1 MIYLNLSGR
10 IIVNQRI
17 EYFQVLGGQFRMAK
31 YDINKIRNI
40 ALVGHGDSGKTSLT
54 EAMLYDSKMITR
66 LGNIGQGNTT
76 TDYDTREIKK
86 GITINSAFA
95 FLNWKGCTINVIDTP
110 GYLDFITDTKSSLR
124 VVDSALLVI
133 CGVSGVEVQTEK
145 VWEFAEDY
153 KIPKAIF
160 INKMDR
166 ERADFYRTKEMIN
179 QIFGA
184 TAVSVQLPIGKEENL
199 KGIVDLL
206 KMKALIY
213 EKSSEDRP
221 VFKEQ
226 EIPQDM
232 KEQVES
238 HRNQLIEAVAEFDDE
253 ILMKYLDGETLTD
266 VEINS
271 CLKIGIRERKIVPI
285 LCGSATMNL
294 GIESLMDFV
303 CDYLPSPAEMP
314 PVEAKKSDN
323 STEQLIENTIDGP
336 FSAFI
341 FKTVADPYVG
351 NLTYFRVYSG
361 KLSEDSNVY
370 NSSKDVDNKVG
381 KIYKMQGKNQ
391 NMISEICAGNIG
403 AVAKLKNTTTGDTL
417 CDKSN
422 PVIFEKIEYPE
433 PIMLLAIYPKT
444 KGDEDKLSTALSRIT
459 DEDPTVKVYR
469 DDDTGETIL
478 AGMGESHLEVVI
490 DTMHSKFGVEVDRTT
505 PKVGYKETIRKK
517 VKIEGK
523 YKKQSGGRGQYGH
536 CWLELEPLGRS
547 KGFEFEDKIVGGVI
561 PKQYRPAVEKGVI
574 GAMKTGVLAGYP
586 TIDMKATVYDGS
598 YHPVDSSEMAFKVAG
613 SMAFKKGA
621 VKADPILLE
630 PIMDIEVMVPKDY
643 MGDIIG
649 DLNSKRGKIMG
660 MEESAKGN
668 QVIKAKIPQAE
679 IFKYAIDLR
688 SMTQGRGS
696 FSLKFSHYEEVPG
709 NIAQEIIEKAKEEEE
724 K

>member
-1 MIYLNLSGR
+1 MT
-10 IIVNQRI
+10 
-17 EYFQVLGGQFRMAK
+17 K
-31 YDINKIRNI
+31 YGINEIRNI

-54 EAMLYDSKMITR
+54 EAILYDSKMITR

-76 TDYDTREIKK
+76 TDYDPREIKK

-95 FLNWKGCTINVIDTP
+95 FLNWKNCTINIIDTP

-124 VVDSALLVI
+124 VVDNAVLVV

-145 VWEFAEDY
+145 VWDFAEEY
-153 KIPKAIF
+153 KIPKTIF

-166 ERADFYRTKEMIN
+166 ERADFYRTKDMIN
-179 QIFGA
+179 KVFGSS
-184 TAVSVQLPIGKEENL
+184 AVSVQLPIGKEDNL
-199 KGIVDLL
+199 RGVVDLI
-206 KMKALIY
+206 KMKAQIY
-213 EKSSEDRP
+213 EKSNGERP

-232 KEQVES
+232 KEEVKS
-238 HRNQLIEAVAEFDDE
+238 YRNQLVEAVAEFDDE
-253 ILMKYLDGETLTD
+253 ILMKYLDGETLSED
-266 VEINS
+266 EITS

-285 LCGSATMNL
+285 LCGSATMNI

-303 CDYLPSPAEMP
+303 CEYLPSPAEMP
-314 PVEAKKSDN
+314 PVSAKNGDN
-323 STEQLIENTIDGP
+323 TTEELIENTTDAP
-336 FSAFI
+336 FSAII
-341 FKTVADPYVG
+341 FKTIADPYVG
-351 NLTYFRVYSG
+351 NLTYFRIYSG
-361 KLSEDSNVY
+361 KLSGDSSIL
-370 NSSKDVDNKVG
+370 NSSKNVENKVG

-391 NMISEICAGNIG
+391 NIISEICAGNIG

-417 CDKSN
+417 CDKN
-422 PVIFEKIEYPE
+422 KPVIFEKIEYPE
-433 PIMLLAIYPKT
+433 PIMLLAISPKT

-478 AGMGESHLEVVI
+478 AGMGESHLDVVI

-505 PKVGYKETIRKK
+505 PKVGYKETIRKN

-536 CWLELEPLGRS
+536 CWLELKPLGRT

-561 PKQYRPAVEKGVI
+561 PRQYRPAVEKGVI

-586 TIDMKATVYDGS
+586 TIDMKAIVYDGS

-621 VKADPILLE
+621 IKADPVLLE
-630 PIMDIEVMVPKDY
+630 PIMDIEVLVPKEY

-660 MEESAKGN
+660 MEETVKGK
-668 QVIKAKIPQAE
+668 QMIKAKIPQAE

-688 SMTQGRGS
+688 SMTQGRGN
-696 FSLKFSHYEEVPG
+696 FSLKFSHYEEVPA
-709 NIAQEIIEKAKEEEE
+709 NIAQEIIEKAKEEE

>member
-1 MIYLNLSGR
+1 MT
-10 IIVNQRI
+10 
-17 EYFQVLGGQFRMAK
+17 K
-31 YDINKIRNI
+31 YGINEIRNI

-54 EAMLYDSKMITR
+54 EAILYDSKMITR

-95 FLNWKGCTINVIDTP
+95 FLNWKNCTINIIDTP

-124 VVDSALLVI
+124 VVDNAVLVV

-145 VWEFAEDY
+145 VWDFAEEY
-153 KIPKAIF
+153 KIPKTIF

-166 ERADFYRTKEMIN
+166 ERADFYRTKDMIN
-179 QIFGA
+179 KVFGSS
-184 TAVSVQLPIGKEENL
+184 AVSVQLPIGKEDNL
-199 KGIVDLL
+199 RGVVDLI
-206 KMKALIY
+206 KMKAQIY
-213 EKSSEDRP
+213 EKSNGERP

-232 KEQVES
+232 KEEVKS
-238 HRNQLIEAVAEFDDE
+238 YRNQLVEAVAEFDDE
-253 ILMKYLDGETLTD
+253 ILMKYLDGETLSED
-266 VEINS
+266 EITS

-285 LCGSATMNL
+285 LCGSATMNI

-303 CDYLPSPAEMP
+303 CEYLPSPAEMP
-314 PVEAKKSDN
+314 PVSAKNGDN
-323 STEQLIENTIDGP
+323 TTEELIENTTDAP
-336 FSAFI
+336 FSAII
-341 FKTVADPYVG
+341 FKTIADPYVG
-351 NLTYFRVYSG
+351 NLTYFRIYSG
-361 KLSEDSNVY
+361 KLSGDSSIL
-370 NSSKDVDNKVG
+370 NSSKNVENKVG

-391 NMISEICAGNIG
+391 NIISEICAGNIG

-417 CDKSN
+417 CDKN
-422 PVIFEKIEYPE
+422 KPVIFEKIEYPE
-433 PIMLLAIYPKT
+433 PIMLLAISPKT

-478 AGMGESHLEVVI
+478 AGMGESHLDVVI

-505 PKVGYKETIRKK
+505 PKVGYKETIRKN

-536 CWLELEPLGRS
+536 CWLELKPLGRT

-561 PKQYRPAVEKGVI
+561 PRQYRPAVEKGVI

-586 TIDMKATVYDGS
+586 TIDMKAIVYDGS

-621 VKADPILLE
+621 VKADPVLLE
-630 PIMDIEVMVPKDY
+630 PIMDIEVLVPKEY

-660 MEESAKGN
+660 MEETVKGK
-668 QVIKAKIPQAE
+668 QMIKAKIPQAE

-688 SMTQGRGS
+688 SMTQGRGN
-696 FSLKFSHYEEVPG
+696 FSLKFSHYEEVPA
-709 NIAQEIIEKAKEEEE
+709 NIAQEIIEKGKEEE

>member
-1 MIYLNLSGR
+1 MT
-10 IIVNQRI
+10 
-17 EYFQVLGGQFRMAK
+17 K
-31 YDINKIRNI
+31 YGINEIRNI

-54 EAMLYDSKMITR
+54 EAILYDSKMITR

-76 TDYDTREIKK
+76 TDYDPREIKK

-95 FLNWKGCTINVIDTP
+95 FLNWKNCTINIIDTP

-124 VVDSALLVI
+124 VVDNAVLVV

-145 VWEFAEDY
+145 VWDFAEEY
-153 KIPKAIF
+153 KIPKTIF

-166 ERADFYRTKEMIN
+166 ERADFYRTKDMIN
-179 QIFGA
+179 KIFGSS
-184 TAVSVQLPIGKEENL
+184 AVSVQLPIGKEDNL
-199 KGIVDLL
+199 RGVVDLI
-206 KMKALIY
+206 KMKAQIY
-213 EKSSEDRP
+213 EKSNGERP

-232 KEQVES
+232 KEEVKS
-238 HRNQLIEAVAEFDDE
+238 YRNQLVEAVAEFDDE
-253 ILMKYLDGETLTD
+253 ILMKYLDGETLSED
-266 VEINS
+266 EITS

-303 CDYLPSPAEMP
+303 CEYLPSPAEMP
-314 PVEAKKSDN
+314 PVSAKNGDN
-323 STEQLIENTIDGP
+323 TTEELIENITDAP
-336 FSAFI
+336 FSAII
-341 FKTVADPYVG
+341 FKTIADPYVG
-351 NLTYFRVYSG
+351 NLTYFRIYSG
-361 KLSEDSNVY
+361 KLSGDSSIL
-370 NSSKDVDNKVG
+370 NSSKNVENKVG

-391 NMISEICAGNIG
+391 NIISEICAGNIG

-417 CDKSN
+417 CDKN
-422 PVIFEKIEYPE
+422 KPVIFEKIEYPE
-433 PIMLLAIYPKT
+433 PIMLLAISPKT

-478 AGMGESHLEVVI
+478 AGMGESHLDVVI

-505 PKVGYKETIRKK
+505 PKVGYKETIRKN

-536 CWLELEPLGRS
+536 CWLELKPLGRT

-561 PKQYRPAVEKGVI
+561 PRQYRPAVEKGVI

-586 TIDMKATVYDGS
+586 TIDMKAIVYDGS

-621 VKADPILLE
+621 VKADPVLLE
-630 PIMDIEVMVPKDY
+630 PIMDIEVLVPKEY

-660 MEESAKGN
+660 MEETIKGK
-668 QVIKAKIPQAE
+668 QMIKAKIPQAE

-688 SMTQGRGS
+688 SMTQGRGN
-696 FSLKFSHYEEVPG
+696 FFLKFSHYEEVPA
-709 NIAQEIIEKAKEEEE
+709 NIAQEIIEKAKEEE

>member
-1 MIYLNLSGR
+1 MT
-10 IIVNQRI
+10 
-17 EYFQVLGGQFRMAK
+17 K
-31 YDINKIRNI
+31 YGINEIRNI

-54 EAMLYDSKMITR
+54 EAILYDSKMITR

-76 TDYDTREIKK
+76 TDYDPREVKK

-95 FLNWKGCTINVIDTP
+95 FLNWKNCTINIIDTP

-124 VVDSALLVI
+124 VVDNAVVVV

-145 VWEFAEDY
+145 VWDFAEEY

-166 ERADFYRTKEMIN
+166 ERADFYRTKDMIN
-179 QIFGA
+179 KIFGSS
-184 TAVSVQLPIGKEENL
+184 AVSVQLPIGKEDNFR
-199 KGIVDLL
+199 GVVDLI
-206 KMKALIY
+206 KMKAQIY
-213 EKSSEDRP
+213 EKSNGERP

-232 KEQVES
+232 KEEVKS
-238 HRNQLIEAVAEFDDE
+238 YRNQLVEAVAEFDDE
-253 ILMKYLDGETLTD
+253 ILMKYLDGETLSED
-266 VEINS
+266 EITS

-303 CDYLPSPAEMP
+303 CEYLPSPAEMP
-314 PVEAKKSDN
+314 PVSAKNGDN
-323 STEQLIENTIDGP
+323 TTEELIENITDAP
-336 FSAFI
+336 FSAII
-341 FKTVADPYVG
+341 FKTIADPYVG
-351 NLTYFRVYSG
+351 NLTYFRIYSG
-361 KLSEDSNVY
+361 KLFGDSSIL
-370 NSSKDVDNKVG
+370 NSSKNVENKVG

-391 NMISEICAGNIG
+391 NIISEICAGNIG

-417 CDKSN
+417 CDKN
-422 PVIFEKIEYPE
+422 KPVIFEKIEYPE
-433 PIMLLAIYPKT
+433 PIMLLAISPKT

-478 AGMGESHLEVVI
+478 AGMGESHLDVVI

-505 PKVGYKETIRKK
+505 PKVGYKETIRKN

-536 CWLELEPLGRS
+536 CWLELKPLGRA

-561 PKQYRPAVEKGVI
+561 PRQYRPAVEKGVI

-586 TIDMKATVYDGS
+586 TVDMKAIVYDGS

-621 VKADPILLE
+621 VKADPVLLE
-630 PIMDIEVMVPKDY
+630 PIMDIEVLVPKEY

-660 MEESAKGN
+660 MEETIKGK
-668 QVIKAKIPQAE
+668 QMIKAKIPQAE

-688 SMTQGRGS
+688 SMTQGRGN
-696 FSLKFSHYEEVPG
+696 FSLKFSHYEEVPA
-709 NIAQEIIEKAKEEEE
+709 NIAQEIIEKAKEEE

>member
-1 MIYLNLSGR
+1 MT
-10 IIVNQRI
+10 
-17 EYFQVLGGQFRMAK
+17 K
-31 YDINKIRNI
+31 YGINEIRNI

-54 EAMLYDSKMITR
+54 EAILYDSKMITR

-76 TDYDTREIKK
+76 TDYDPREIKK

-95 FLNWKGCTINVIDTP
+95 FLNWKNCTINIIDTP

-124 VVDSALLVI
+124 VVDNAVLVV

-145 VWEFAEDY
+145 VWDFAEEY
-153 KIPKAIF
+153 KIPKTIF

-166 ERADFYRTKEMIN
+166 ERADFYRTKDMIN
-179 QIFGA
+179 KIFGSS
-184 TAVSVQLPIGKEENL
+184 AVSVQLPIGKEDNL
-199 KGIVDLL
+199 RGVVDLI
-206 KMKALIY
+206 KMKAQIY
-213 EKSSEDRP
+213 EKSNGERP

-232 KEQVES
+232 KEEVKS
-238 HRNQLIEAVAEFDDE
+238 HRNQLVEAVAEFDDE
-253 ILMKYLDGETLTD
+253 ILMKYLDGETLSED
-266 VEINS
+266 EITS

-303 CDYLPSPAEMP
+303 CEYLPSPAEMP
-314 PVEAKKSDN
+314 PVSAKNGDN
-323 STEQLIENTIDGP
+323 TTEELIENITDAP
-336 FSAFI
+336 FSAII
-341 FKTVADPYVG
+341 FKTIADPYVG
-351 NLTYFRVYSG
+351 NLTYFRIYSG
-361 KLSEDSNVY
+361 KLSGDSSIL
-370 NSSKDVDNKVG
+370 NSSKNVENKVG

-391 NMISEICAGNIG
+391 NIISEICAGNIG

-417 CDKSN
+417 CDKN
-422 PVIFEKIEYPE
+422 KPVIFEKIEYPE
-433 PIMLLAIYPKT
+433 PIMLLAISPKT

-469 DDDTGETIL
+469 NDDTGETIL
-478 AGMGESHLEVVI
+478 AGMGESHLDVVI
-490 DTMHSKFGVEVDRTT
+490 DTMHSKFGVEVDRMT
-505 PKVGYKETIRKK
+505 PKVGYKETIRKN

-536 CWLELEPLGRS
+536 CWLELKPLGRT

-561 PKQYRPAVEKGVI
+561 PRQYRPAVEKGVI

-586 TIDMKATVYDGS
+586 TIDMKAIVYDGS

-621 VKADPILLE
+621 VKADPVLLE
-630 PIMDIEVMVPKDY
+630 PIMDIEVLVPKEY

-660 MEESAKGN
+660 MEETVKGK
-668 QVIKAKIPQAE
+668 QMIKAKIPQAE

-688 SMTQGRGS
+688 SMTQGRGN
-696 FSLKFSHYEEVPG
+696 FSLKFSHYEEVPV
-709 NIAQEIIEKAKEEEE
+709 NIAQEIIEKGKEEE

>member
-1 MIYLNLSGR
+1 MT
-10 IIVNQRI
+10 
-17 EYFQVLGGQFRMAK
+17 K
-31 YDINKIRNI
+31 YGINEIRNI

-54 EAMLYDSKMITR
+54 EAILYDSKMITR

-76 TDYDTREIKK
+76 TDYDPREIKK

-95 FLNWKGCTINVIDTP
+95 FLNWKNCTINIIDTP

-124 VVDSALLVI
+124 VVDNAVLVI

-145 VWEFAEDY
+145 VWDFAEEY
-153 KIPKAIF
+153 KIPKTIF

-166 ERADFYRTKEMIN
+166 ERADFYRTKDMIN
-179 QIFGA
+179 KIFGSS
-184 TAVSVQLPIGKEENL
+184 AVSVQLPIGKEDNL
-199 KGIVDLL
+199 RGVVDLI
-206 KMKALIY
+206 KMKAQIY
-213 EKSSEDRP
+213 EKSNGERP

-232 KEQVES
+232 KEEVKS
-238 HRNQLIEAVAEFDDE
+238 YRNQLVEAVAEFDDE
-253 ILMKYLDGETLTD
+253 ILMKYLDGETLSED
-266 VEINS
+266 EITS

-303 CDYLPSPAEMP
+303 CEYLPSPAEMP
-314 PVEAKKSDN
+314 PVSAKNGDN
-323 STEQLIENTIDGP
+323 TTEELIENITDAP
-336 FSAFI
+336 FSAII
-341 FKTVADPYVG
+341 FKTIADPYVG
-351 NLTYFRVYSG
+351 NLTYFRIYSG
-361 KLSEDSNVY
+361 KLSGDSSIL
-370 NSSKDVDNKVG
+370 NSSKNVENKVG

-391 NMISEICAGNIG
+391 NIISEICAGNIG

-417 CDKSN
+417 CDKN
-422 PVIFEKIEYPE
+422 KPVIFEKIEYPE
-433 PIMLLAIYPKT
+433 PIMLLAISPKT

-478 AGMGESHLEVVI
+478 AGMGESHLDVVI

-505 PKVGYKETIRKK
+505 PKVGYKETIRKN

-536 CWLELEPLGRS
+536 CWLELKPLGRT

-561 PKQYRPAVEKGVI
+561 PRQYRPAVEKGVI

-586 TIDMKATVYDGS
+586 TIDMKAIVYDGS

-621 VKADPILLE
+621 VKADPVLLE
-630 PIMDIEVMVPKDY
+630 PIMDIEVLVPKEY

-660 MEESAKGN
+660 MEETVKGK
-668 QVIKAKIPQAE
+668 QMIKAKIPQAE

-688 SMTQGRGS
+688 SMTQGRGN
-696 FSLKFSHYEEVPG
+696 FSLKFSHYEEVPA
-709 NIAQEIIEKAKEEEE
+709 NIAQEIIEKGKEEE

>member
-1 MIYLNLSGR
+1 MT
-10 IIVNQRI
+10 
-17 EYFQVLGGQFRMAK
+17 K
-31 YDINKIRNI
+31 YSINEIRNI

-54 EAMLYDSKMITR
+54 EAILYDSKMITR

-76 TDYDTREIKK
+76 TDYDPREIKK

-95 FLNWKGCTINVIDTP
+95 FLNWKNCTINIIDTP

-124 VVDSALLVI
+124 VVDNAVLVI

-145 VWEFAEDY
+145 VWDFAEEY
-153 KIPKAIF
+153 KIPKTIF

-166 ERADFYRTKEMIN
+166 ERADFYRTKDMIN
-179 QIFGA
+179 KIFGSS
-184 TAVSVQLPIGKEENL
+184 AVSVQLPIGKEDNFR
-199 KGIVDLL
+199 GVVDLI
-206 KMKALIY
+206 KMKARIY
-213 EKSSEDRP
+213 EKSNGERP

-232 KEQVES
+232 KEEVKS
-238 HRNQLIEAVAEFDDE
+238 YRNQLVEAVAEFDDE
-253 ILMKYLDGETLTD
+253 ILMKYLDGETLSED
-266 VEINS
+266 EITS

-303 CDYLPSPAEMP
+303 CEYLPSPAEMP
-314 PVEAKKSDN
+314 PVSAKNGDN
-323 STEQLIENTIDGP
+323 TTEELIENTTDAP
-336 FSAFI
+336 FSAII
-341 FKTVADPYVG
+341 FKTIADPYVG
-351 NLTYFRVYSG
+351 NLTYFRIYSG
-361 KLSEDSNVY
+361 KLSGDSSIL
-370 NSSKDVDNKVG
+370 NSSKNVENKVG

-391 NMISEICAGNIG
+391 NIISEICAGNIG

-417 CDKSN
+417 CDKN
-422 PVIFEKIEYPE
+422 KPVIFEKIEYPE
-433 PIMLLAIYPKT
+433 PIMLLAISPKT

-478 AGMGESHLEVVI
+478 AGMGESHLDVVI

-505 PKVGYKETIRKK
+505 PKVGYKETIRKN

-536 CWLELEPLGRS
+536 CWLELKPLGRA

-561 PKQYRPAVEKGVI
+561 PRQYRPAVEKGVI

-586 TIDMKATVYDGS
+586 TVDMKAIVYDGS

-621 VKADPILLE
+621 VKADPVLLE
-630 PIMDIEVMVPKDY
+630 PIMDIEVLVPKEY

-660 MEESAKGN
+660 MEETVKGK
-668 QVIKAKIPQAE
+668 QMIKAKIPQAE

-688 SMTQGRGS
+688 SMTQGRGN
-696 FSLKFSHYEEVPG
+696 FSLKFSHYEEVPV
-709 NIAQEIIEKAKEEEE
+709 NIAQEIIEKGKEEE

>member
-1 MIYLNLSGR
+1 MT
-10 IIVNQRI
+10 
-17 EYFQVLGGQFRMAK
+17 K
-31 YDINKIRNI
+31 YGINEIRNI

-54 EAMLYDSKMITR
+54 EAILYDSKMITR

-76 TDYDTREIKK
+76 TDYDPREIKK

-95 FLNWKGCTINVIDTP
+95 FLNWKNCTINIIDTP

-124 VVDSALLVI
+124 VVDNAVLVV

-145 VWEFAEDY
+145 VWDFAEEY
-153 KIPKAIF
+153 KIPKTIF

-166 ERADFYRTKEMIN
+166 ERADFYRTKDMIN
-179 QIFGA
+179 KIFGSS
-184 TAVSVQLPIGKEENL
+184 AVSVQLPIGKEDNFR
-199 KGIVDLL
+199 GVVDLI
-206 KMKALIY
+206 KMKAQIY
-213 EKSSEDRP
+213 EKSNGERP

-232 KEQVES
+232 KEEVKS
-238 HRNQLIEAVAEFDDE
+238 YRNQLVEAVAEFDDE
-253 ILMKYLDGETLTD
+253 ILMKYLDGETLSED
-266 VEINS
+266 EITS

-303 CDYLPSPAEMP
+303 CEYLPSPAEMP
-314 PVEAKKSDN
+314 PVSAKNGDN
-323 STEQLIENTIDGP
+323 TTEELIENITDAP
-336 FSAFI
+336 FSAII
-341 FKTVADPYVG
+341 FKTIADPYVG
-351 NLTYFRVYSG
+351 NLTYFRIYSG
-361 KLSEDSNVY
+361 KLSGDSSIL
-370 NSSKDVDNKVG
+370 NSSKNVENKVG

-391 NMISEICAGNIG
+391 NIISEICAGNIG

-417 CDKSN
+417 CDKN
-422 PVIFEKIEYPE
+422 KPVIFEKIEYPE
-433 PIMLLAIYPKT
+433 PIMLLAISPKT

-478 AGMGESHLEVVI
+478 AGMGESHLDVVI

-505 PKVGYKETIRKK
+505 PKVGYKETIRKN

-536 CWLELEPLGRS
+536 CWLELKPLGRT

-561 PKQYRPAVEKGVI
+561 PRQYRPAVEKGVI

-586 TIDMKATVYDGS
+586 TIDMKAIVYDGS

-621 VKADPILLE
+621 VKADPVLLE
-630 PIMDIEVMVPKDY
+630 PIMDIEVLVPKEY

-660 MEESAKGN
+660 MEETIKGK
-668 QVIKAKIPQAE
+668 QMIKAKIPQAE

-688 SMTQGRGS
+688 SMTQGRGN
-696 FSLKFSHYEEVPG
+696 FFLKFSHYEEVPA
-709 NIAQEIIEKAKEEEE
+709 NIAQEIIEKAKEEE

>member
-1 MIYLNLSGR
+1 MT
-10 IIVNQRI
+10 
-17 EYFQVLGGQFRMAK
+17 K
-31 YDINKIRNI
+31 YSINEIRNI

-54 EAMLYDSKMITR
+54 EAILYDSKMITR

-76 TDYDTREIKK
+76 TDYDPREIKK

-95 FLNWKGCTINVIDTP
+95 FLNWKNCTINIIDTP

-124 VVDSALLVI
+124 VVDNAVLVI

-145 VWEFAEDY
+145 VWDFAEEY
-153 KIPKAIF
+153 KIPKTIF

-166 ERADFYRTKEMIN
+166 ERADFYRTKDMIN
-179 QIFGA
+179 KIFGSS
-184 TAVSVQLPIGKEENL
+184 AVSVQLPIGKEDNL
-199 KGIVDLL
+199 RGVVDLI
-206 KMKALIY
+206 KMKAQIY
-213 EKSSEDRP
+213 EKSNGERP

-232 KEQVES
+232 KEEVKS
-238 HRNQLIEAVAEFDDE
+238 YRNQLVEAVAEFDDE
-253 ILMKYLDGETLTD
+253 ILMKYLDGETLSED
-266 VEINS
+266 EITS

-303 CDYLPSPAEMP
+303 CEYLPSPAEMP
-314 PVEAKKSDN
+314 PVSAKNGDN
-323 STEQLIENTIDGP
+323 TTEELIENITDAP
-336 FSAFI
+336 FSAII
-341 FKTVADPYVG
+341 FKTIADPYVG
-351 NLTYFRVYSG
+351 NLTYFRIYSG
-361 KLSEDSNVY
+361 KLSGDSSIL
-370 NSSKDVDNKVG
+370 NSSKNVENKVG

-391 NMISEICAGNIG
+391 NIISEICAGNIG

-417 CDKSN
+417 CDKN
-422 PVIFEKIEYPE
+422 KPVIFEKIEYPE
-433 PIMLLAIYPKT
+433 PIMLLAISPKT

-478 AGMGESHLEVVI
+478 AGMGESHLDVVI

-505 PKVGYKETIRKK
+505 PKVGYKETIRKN

-536 CWLELEPLGRS
+536 CWLELKPLGRT

-561 PKQYRPAVEKGVI
+561 PRQYRPAVEKGVI

-586 TIDMKATVYDGS
+586 TIDMKAIVYDGS

-621 VKADPILLE
+621 VKADPVLLE
-630 PIMDIEVMVPKDY
+630 PIMDIEVLVPKDY

-660 MEESAKGN
+660 MEETVKGK
-668 QVIKAKIPQAE
+668 QMIKAKIPQAE

-688 SMTQGRGS
+688 SMTQGRGN
-696 FSLKFSHYEEVPG
+696 FSLKFSHYEEVPV
-709 NIAQEIIEKAKEEEE
+709 NIAQEIIEKGKEEE

>member
-1 MIYLNLSGR
+1 MT
-10 IIVNQRI
+10 
-17 EYFQVLGGQFRMAK
+17 K
-31 YDINKIRNI
+31 YGINEIRNI

-95 FLNWKGCTINVIDTP
+95 FLNWKNCTINIIDTP
-110 GYLDFITDTKSSLR
+110 GYLDFITDTKASLR
-124 VVDSALLVI
+124 VVDNAVLVV

-145 VWEFAEDY
+145 VWDFAEEY
-153 KIPKAIF
+153 KIPKTIF

-166 ERADFYRTKEMIN
+166 ERADFYRTKDMIN
-179 QIFGA
+179 KIFGSS
-184 TAVSVQLPIGKEENL
+184 AVSVQLPIGKEDNL
-199 KGIVDLL
+199 KGVVDLI
-206 KMKALIY
+206 KMKAQIY
-213 EKSSEDRP
+213 EKSNGERP
-221 VFKEQ
+221 IFEEQ

-232 KEQVES
+232 KEEVES
-238 HRNQLIEAVAEFDDE
+238 YRNQLVEAVAEFDDE
-253 ILMKYLDGETLTD
+253 ILMKYLDGETLSD
-266 VEINS
+266 DEITS
-271 CLKIGIRERKIVPI
+271 CLKIGIRERKIIPI

-303 CDYLPSPAEMP
+303 CEYLPSPAEMP
-314 PVEAKKSDN
+314 SVSVKNGDN
-323 STEQLIENTIDGP
+323 TAEELIENTTDAP
-336 FSAFI
+336 FSAII

-361 KLSEDSNVY
+361 KLSGDSNIF
-370 NSSKDVDNKVG
+370 NSSKNVDNKVG

-417 CDKSN
+417 CDKN
-422 PVIFEKIEYPE
+422 KPVIFEKIEYPE
-433 PIMLLAIYPKT
+433 PIMMMAISPKT
-444 KGDEDKLSTALSRIT
+444 KGDEDKLSTALSRII

-469 DDDTGETIL
+469 DNDTGETIL
-478 AGMGESHLEVVI
+478 AGMGESHLDVVI

-505 PKVGYKETIRKK
+505 PKVGYKETIRKS

-536 CWLELEPLGRS
+536 CWLELKPLGRA

-561 PKQYRPAVEKGVI
+561 PRQYRPAVEKGVI

-586 TIDMKATVYDGS
+586 TIDMKAIVYDGS

-621 VKADPILLE
+621 VKADPVLLE
-630 PIMDIEVMVPKDY
+630 PIMDIEVLVPKEY

-660 MEESAKGN
+660 MEETVKGK
-668 QVIKAKIPQAE
+668 QSIKAKIPQAE

-688 SMTQGRGS
+688 SMTQGRGN

-709 NIAQEIIEKAKEEEE
+709 NIAQEIIEKAKEEE

>member
-1 MIYLNLSGR
+1 MT
-10 IIVNQRI
+10 
-17 EYFQVLGGQFRMAK
+17 K
-31 YDINKIRNI
+31 YGINEIRNI

-54 EAMLYDSKMITR
+54 EAILYDSKMITR

-76 TDYDTREIKK
+76 TDYDPREIKK

-95 FLNWKGCTINVIDTP
+95 FLNWKNCTINIIDTP

-124 VVDSALLVI
+124 VVDNAVLVI

-145 VWEFAEDY
+145 VWDFAEEY
-153 KIPKAIF
+153 KIPKTIF

-166 ERADFYRTKEMIN
+166 ERADFYRTKDMIN
-179 QIFGA
+179 KIFGSS
-184 TAVSVQLPIGKEENL
+184 AVSVQLPIGKEDNL
-199 KGIVDLL
+199 RGVVDLI
-206 KMKALIY
+206 KMKAQIY
-213 EKSSEDRP
+213 EKSNGERP

-232 KEQVES
+232 KEEVKS
-238 HRNQLIEAVAEFDDE
+238 YRNQLVEAVAEFDDE
-253 ILMKYLDGETLTD
+253 ILMKYLDGETLSED
-266 VEINS
+266 EITS

-303 CDYLPSPAEMP
+303 CEYLPSPAEMP
-314 PVEAKKSDN
+314 PVSAKNGDN
-323 STEQLIENTIDGP
+323 TTEELIENITDAP
-336 FSAFI
+336 FSAII
-341 FKTVADPYVG
+341 FKTIADPYVG
-351 NLTYFRVYSG
+351 NLTYFRIYSG
-361 KLSEDSNVY
+361 KLSGDSSIL
-370 NSSKDVDNKVG
+370 NSSKNVENKVG

-391 NMISEICAGNIG
+391 NIISEICAGNIG

-417 CDKSN
+417 CDKN
-422 PVIFEKIEYPE
+422 KPVIFEKIEYPE
-433 PIMLLAIYPKT
+433 PIMLLAISPKT

-478 AGMGESHLEVVI
+478 AGMGESHLDVVI

-505 PKVGYKETIRKK
+505 PKVGYKETIRKN

-536 CWLELEPLGRS
+536 CWLELKPLGRT

-561 PKQYRPAVEKGVI
+561 PRQYRPAVEKGVI

-586 TIDMKATVYDGS
+586 TIDMKAIVYDGS

-621 VKADPILLE
+621 VKADPVLLE
-630 PIMDIEVMVPKDY
+630 PIMDIEVLVPKEY

-660 MEESAKGN
+660 MEETVKGK
-668 QVIKAKIPQAE
+668 QMIKAKIPQAE

-688 SMTQGRGS
+688 SMTQGRGN
-696 FSLKFSHYEEVPG
+696 FFLKFSHYEEVPA
-709 NIAQEIIEKAKEEEE
+709 NIAQEIIEKAKEEE

>member
-1 MIYLNLSGR
+1 MT
-10 IIVNQRI
+10 
-17 EYFQVLGGQFRMAK
+17 K
-31 YDINKIRNI
+31 YGINEIRNI

-54 EAMLYDSKMITR
+54 EAILYDSKMITR

-76 TDYDTREIKK
+76 TDYDPREIKK

-95 FLNWKGCTINVIDTP
+95 FLNWKNCTINIIDTP

-124 VVDSALLVI
+124 VVDNAVLVI

-145 VWEFAEDY
+145 VWDFAEEY
-153 KIPKAIF
+153 KIPKTIF

-166 ERADFYRTKEMIN
+166 ERADFYRTKDMIN
-179 QIFGA
+179 KIFGSS
-184 TAVSVQLPIGKEENL
+184 AVSVQLPIGKEDNFR
-199 KGIVDLL
+199 GVVDLI
-206 KMKALIY
+206 KMKARIY
-213 EKSSEDRP
+213 EKSNGERP

-232 KEQVES
+232 KEEVKS
-238 HRNQLIEAVAEFDDE
+238 YRNQLVEAVAEFDDE
-253 ILMKYLDGETLTD
+253 ILMKYLDGETLSED
-266 VEINS
+266 EITS

-303 CDYLPSPAEMP
+303 CEYLPSPAEMP
-314 PVEAKKSDN
+314 PVSAKNGDSI
-323 STEQLIENTIDGP
+323 TEELIENITDAP
-336 FSAFI
+336 FSAII
-341 FKTVADPYVG
+341 FKTIADPYVG
-351 NLTYFRVYSG
+351 NLTYFRIYSG
-361 KLSEDSNVY
+361 KLSGDSSIL
-370 NSSKDVDNKVG
+370 NSSKNVENKVG

-391 NMISEICAGNIG
+391 NIISEICAGNIG

-417 CDKSN
+417 CDKN
-422 PVIFEKIEYPE
+422 KPVIFEKIEYPE
-433 PIMLLAIYPKT
+433 PIMLLAISPKT

-478 AGMGESHLEVVI
+478 AGMGESHLDVVI

-505 PKVGYKETIRKK
+505 PKVGYKETIRKN

-536 CWLELEPLGRS
+536 CWLELKPLGRA

-561 PKQYRPAVEKGVI
+561 PRQYRPAVEKGVI

-586 TIDMKATVYDGS
+586 TIDMKAIVYDGS

-621 VKADPILLE
+621 VKADPVLLE
-630 PIMDIEVMVPKDY
+630 PIMDIEVLVPKEY

-660 MEESAKGN
+660 MEETVKGK
-668 QVIKAKIPQAE
+668 QMIKAKIPQAE

-688 SMTQGRGS
+688 SMTQGRGN
-696 FSLKFSHYEEVPG
+696 FSLKFSHYEEVPA
-709 NIAQEIIEKAKEEEE
+709 NIAQEIIEKTKEEE

>member
-1 MIYLNLSGR
+1 MT
-10 IIVNQRI
+10 
-17 EYFQVLGGQFRMAK
+17 K
-31 YDINKIRNI
+31 YGINEIRNI

-54 EAMLYDSKMITR
+54 EAILYDSKMITR

-76 TDYDTREIKK
+76 TDYDPREIKK

-95 FLNWKGCTINVIDTP
+95 FLNWKNCTINIIDTP

-124 VVDSALLVI
+124 VVDNAVLVV

-145 VWEFAEDY
+145 VWDFAEEY
-153 KIPKAIF
+153 KIPKTIF

-166 ERADFYRTKEMIN
+166 ERADFYRTKDMIN
-179 QIFGA
+179 KVFGSS
-184 TAVSVQLPIGKEENL
+184 AVSVQLPIGKEDNL
-199 KGIVDLL
+199 RGVVDLI
-206 KMKALIY
+206 KMKAQIY
-213 EKSSEDRP
+213 EKSNGERP

-232 KEQVES
+232 KEEVKS
-238 HRNQLIEAVAEFDDE
+238 YRNQLVEAVAEFDDE
-253 ILMKYLDGETLTD
+253 ILMKYLDGETLSED
-266 VEINS
+266 EITS

-303 CDYLPSPAEMP
+303 CEYLPSPAEMP
-314 PVEAKKSDN
+314 PVSAKNGDN
-323 STEQLIENTIDGP
+323 TTEELIENITDAP
-336 FSAFI
+336 FSAII
-341 FKTVADPYVG
+341 FKTIADPYVG
-351 NLTYFRVYSG
+351 NLTYFRIYSG
-361 KLSEDSNVY
+361 KLSGDSSIL
-370 NSSKDVDNKVG
+370 NSSKNVENKVG

-391 NMISEICAGNIG
+391 NIISEICAGNIG

-417 CDKSN
+417 CDKN
-422 PVIFEKIEYPE
+422 KPVIFEKIEYPE
-433 PIMLLAIYPKT
+433 PIMLLAISPKT

-478 AGMGESHLEVVI
+478 AGMGESHLDVVI

-505 PKVGYKETIRKK
+505 PKVGYKETIRKN

-536 CWLELEPLGRS
+536 CWLELKPLGRA

-561 PKQYRPAVEKGVI
+561 PRQYRPAVEKGVI

-586 TIDMKATVYDGS
+586 TVDMKAIVYDGS

-621 VKADPILLE
+621 VKADPVLLE
-630 PIMDIEVMVPKDY
+630 PIMDIEVLVPKEY

-660 MEESAKGN
+660 MEETVKGK
-668 QVIKAKIPQAE
+668 QMIKAKIPQAE

-688 SMTQGRGS
+688 SMTQGRGN
-696 FSLKFSHYEEVPG
+696 FSLKFSHYEEVPA
-709 NIAQEIIEKAKEEEE
+709 NIAQEIVEKAKEEE

>member
-1 MIYLNLSGR
+1 MT
-10 IIVNQRI
+10 
-17 EYFQVLGGQFRMAK
+17 K
-31 YDINKIRNI
+31 YGINEIRNI

-54 EAMLYDSKMITR
+54 EAILYDSKMITR

-76 TDYDTREIKK
+76 TDYDPREIKK

-95 FLNWKGCTINVIDTP
+95 FLNWKNCTINIIDTP

-124 VVDSALLVI
+124 VVDNAVLVV

-145 VWEFAEDY
+145 VWDFAEEY
-153 KIPKAIF
+153 KIPKTIF

-166 ERADFYRTKEMIN
+166 ERADFYRTKDMIN
-179 QIFGA
+179 KIFGSS
-184 TAVSVQLPIGKEENL
+184 AVSVQLPIGKEDNL
-199 KGIVDLL
+199 RGVVDLI
-206 KMKALIY
+206 KMKAQIY
-213 EKSSEDRP
+213 EKSNGERP

-232 KEQVES
+232 KEEVKS
-238 HRNQLIEAVAEFDDE
+238 YRNQLVEAVAEFDDE
-253 ILMKYLDGETLTD
+253 ILMKYLDGETLSED
-266 VEINS
+266 EITS

-303 CDYLPSPAEMP
+303 CEYLPSPAEMP
-314 PVEAKKSDN
+314 PVSAKNGDN
-323 STEQLIENTIDGP
+323 TTEELIENITDAP
-336 FSAFI
+336 FSAII
-341 FKTVADPYVG
+341 FKTIADPYVG
-351 NLTYFRVYSG
+351 NLTYFRIYSG
-361 KLSEDSNVY
+361 KLSGDSSIL
-370 NSSKDVDNKVG
+370 NSSKNVENKVG

-391 NMISEICAGNIG
+391 NIISEICAGNIG

-417 CDKSN
+417 CDKN
-422 PVIFEKIEYPE
+422 KPVIFEKIEYPE
-433 PIMLLAIYPKT
+433 PIMLLAISPKT

-478 AGMGESHLEVVI
+478 AGMGESHLDVVI

-505 PKVGYKETIRKK
+505 PKVGYKETIRKN

-536 CWLELEPLGRS
+536 CWLELKPLGRT

-561 PKQYRPAVEKGVI
+561 PRQYRPAVEKGVI

-586 TIDMKATVYDGS
+586 TIDMKAIVYDGS

-621 VKADPILLE
+621 VKADPVLLE
-630 PIMDIEVMVPKDY
+630 PIMDIEVLVPKEY

-660 MEESAKGN
+660 MEETVKGK
-668 QVIKAKIPQAE
+668 QMIKAKIPQAE

-688 SMTQGRGS
+688 SMTQGRGN
-696 FSLKFSHYEEVPG
+696 FSLKFSHYEEVPA
-709 NIAQEIIEKAKEEEE
+709 NIAQEIIEKAKEEE